1 MQLVRRVLVGDT
13 DKALDGLIVRPV
25 LDVHMLSADGDC
37 DDLAT
42 LGSKLVYNRVSTN
55 VPLNVSQRDRLP
67 GHALSGVALQLCV
80 FTRRRRVPVVSG
92 GVNSVPSVSKT
103 ARITG

>member
-1 MQLVRRVLVGDT
+1 MRRVLLGDT
-13 DKALDGLIVRPV
+13 DKAFDGLIVRPD

-80 FTRRRRVPVVSG
+80 FTRRRVPVVSG